1 MTNSNPFFEQ
11 RCREIL
17 IEQYGIPDAMTLC
30 QDRLLQFIRVA
41 LNETIEG
48 GEV

>member
-1 MTNSNPFFEQ
+1 MISNPFFEQ

-17 IEQYGIPDAMTLC
+17 IERYGIHDAMTLC

-41 LNETIEG
+41 LDDPVDTE
-48 GEV
+48 EV